1 MQVWIGLA
9 SPRVRN
15 PAADLTAR
23 ATVVLPLS
31 YLSRF
36 HQDDH
41 QSDMRMTC
49 RAMPCLNQKLK
60 VVVMEANSE
69 GCCAGPVRA
78 LATCAVCACV
88 GVYME
93 AYGPLTLFLMGSLCL

>member
-1 MQVWIGLA
+1 MDLFGFRSSP
-9 SPRVRN
+9 SPRVRD
-15 PAADLTAR
+15 PAADFTAR

-69 GCCAGPVRA
+69 GCCAGPARPCVRWLHALCVRA
-78 LATCAVCACV
+78 WACIWKHMV
-88 GVYME
+88 
-93 AYGPLTLFLMGSLCL
+93 PSLFF